1 MRIRIATRVP
11 MPEIP
16 SEVELEAGSLRDL
29 FANVFGSTHFAK
41 EIVDLKTGEMLQD
54 GVFDITLNGVP
65 YHSLAQGLDTALQD
79 GDMVAISLV
88 MLGGG

>member
-1 MRIRIATRVP
+1 

-29 FANVFGSTHFAK
+29 FATVFGNTHFAK
-41 EIVDLKTGEMLQD
+41 EIIDVKTGEMLRD
-54 GVFDITLNGVP
+54 GVFDVTLNGVP
-65 YHSLAQGLDTALQD
+65 SHNLAQGLDTALRD
-79 GDMVAISLV
+79 GDTVVISMI

>member
-1 MRIRIATRVP
+1 MRIRIETTAP

-29 FANVFGSTHFAK
+29 FASVFGSTHFAK
-41 EIVDLKTGEMLQD
+41 EIIDLKTGDILRD
-54 GVFDITLNGVP
+54 GVFDVTLNGVP

-79 GDMVAISLV
+79 GDRVGISLV